1 MIRSRNSRQRWRV
14 RRGNRKS
21 GHSLNENETV
31 PPTPLPLSLKTQPR
45 EGLARNEKA
54 PNSTAS
60 PPSSTVLPPCRR
72 EALCALS
79 SWSVGIRAR
88 VLTDACGAKRRSC
101 FDVAGALWLGFWQS
115 QFHAIADPIPKP
127 NPKTKS
133 GGDDAFFNGT
143 IKEFDTSLNAMDLTE
158 NESDDT
164 ATFDLAFVTP

>member
-79 SWSVGIRAR
+79 SWSVGIRVR

-101 FDVAGALWLGFWQS
+101 FNVAGHRVRSSGTSNFTPLQIPSQNQIRRPNRWWWLLWYNWR
-115 QFHAIADPIPKP
+115 
-127 NPKTKS
+127 
-133 GGDDAFFNGT
+133 
-143 IKEFDTSLNAMDLTE
+143 
-158 NESDDT
+158 
-164 ATFDLAFVTP
+164 